1 MISPVVEP
9 SSTSHSQPRSRK
21 LRGALMVSEVRRLE
35 VRSPVQVTVDLSG
48 LDVHTVAQ
56 QGVTENVSARG
67 ARVVTSKPWH
77 PNDHVTVRSLL
88 GSLRSRAR
96 VVYCE
101 PLGKDSFAI
110 GLELFVSIGQWTMAP
125 VSPPDFGLARR

>member
-1 MISPVVEP
+1 M
-9 SSTSHSQPRSRK
+9 
-21 LRGALMVSEVRRLE
+21 GSEVRRLQN
-35 VRSPVQVTVDLSG
+35 RSPVHVTVDLSG

-67 ARVVTSKPWH
+67 ARVVTSKPWQ

-96 VVYCE
+96 VVYCQ
-101 PLGKDSFAI
+101 PLGNDSFAI
-110 GLELFVSIGQWTMAP
+110 GLELFVIVGEWTL
-125 VSPPDFGLARR
+125 PPPIHRQIA

>member
-1 MISPVVEP
+1 MPTDAE
-9 SSTSHSQPRSRK
+9 
-21 LRGALMVSEVRRLE
+21 ARRLE
-35 VRSPVQVTVDLSG
+35 DRSPVHVTVDLSG
-48 LDVHTVAQ
+48 LDIHTVAQ

-88 GSLRSRAR
+88 GNLRSRAR
-96 VVYCE
+96 VVYCQ

-110 GLELFVSIGQWTMAP
+110 GLELFVSVGEWTMPQATQRNM
-125 VSPPDFGLARR
+125 A

>member
-1 MISPVVEP
+1 MD
-9 SSTSHSQPRSRK
+9 
-21 LRGALMVSEVRRLE
+21 SEVHRLE
-35 VRSPVQVTVDLSG
+35 DRSPVHVAVDLSG
-48 LDVHTVAQ
+48 LDIHTVAQ

-96 VVYCE
+96 VVYCQ

-110 GLELFVSIGQWTMAP
+110 GLELFVSVGEWTMP
-125 VSPPDFGLARR
+125 QMQHRTLA

>member
-1 MISPVVEP
+1 M
-9 SSTSHSQPRSRK
+9 HSQAHRLEDRSRVHV
-21 LRGALMVSEVRRLE
+21 A
-35 VRSPVQVTVDLSG
+35 VDLSG
-48 LDVHTVAQ
+48 LDIHTVAQ

-96 VVYCE
+96 VVYCQ

-110 GLELFVSIGQWTMAP
+110 GLELFVSVGEWTMPQVA
-125 VSPPDFGLARR
+125 SRILA